1 MKIGINVNIIFLLIL
16 NVLCIF
22 PSGLKSQSS
31 HKLKLKAQETYDQ
44 AKFED
49 AEKYYKKSLAEKKET
64 DSEYNLGNTLFKLK
78 RYDEAINTYNK
89 SLKNKVGNNL
99 KSNILHNLGNTYY
112 ENQKIQES
120 IKMYKDALNLN
131 PDRPDT
137 RRNLA
142 IAKQKLKEQN
152 QQNKSNKNQK
162 EDNDT
167 TNKKT
172 DSNQDNNS
180 ESKNQK
186 NSKSEFEKL
195 LKNIEEEEKEI
206 QKRIIKTSG
215 KSSKRLK
222 DW

>member
-1 MKIGINVNIIFLLIL
+1 MKININANIILLLIL
-16 NVLCIF
+16 YVLCIF
-22 PSGLKSQSS
+22 PSGLQSQSA

-44 AKFED
+44 AQFED

-78 RYDEAINTYNK
+78 RYDEASDTYNK
-89 SLKNKVGNNL
+89 SLKNKVDNKL

-120 IKMYKDALNLN
+120 IKMYKAALNLN

-152 QQNKSNKNQK
+152 QQNNSDKDQK
-162 EDNDT
+162 GN
-167 TNKKT
+167 NNASKKKT

-195 LKNIEEEEKEI
+195 LKSVEEEEKEI

-215 KSSKRLK
+215 KTSKKLK